1 VRPFLDTNVL
11 VRHFTGDPPD
21 LAEWATRFLADATEL
36 LVPDLIVAEVVYV
49 LESFYEVERP
59 RVAEL
64 ARAVVAFPA
73 VTVVDED
80 LLLRA
85 IEVYEVDG
93 LDFAE
98 AYLVA
103 AAERSGV
110 NTIASFDR
118 SIDRVTT
125 VHRIEPAAT

>member
-1 VRPFLDTNVL
+1 MTAFVDTNVL

-21 LAEWATRFLADATEL
+21 LAEAATRFLAEADEL

-49 LESFYEVERP
+49 LESFYEVERT

-64 ARAVVAFPA
+64 ARAIVAFPA
-73 VTVVDED
+73 VTVIDD
-80 LLLRA
+80 NLLLRA
-85 IEVYEVDG
+85 IEVYEVHR

-103 AAERSGV
+103 SAERAGV
-110 NTIASFDR
+110 DTVASFDR
-118 SIDRVTT
+118 SIDRVST
-125 VHRIEPAAT
+125 VRRLDPTAN

>member
-1 VRPFLDTNVL
+1 MRAFLDTNVL

-21 LAEWATRFLADATEL
+21 LAGWATRFLADAEEL

-64 ARAVVAFPA
+64 VRAVVAFPA

-93 LDFAE
+93 LDLTE

-103 AAERSGV
+103 AAERSGI
-110 NTIASFDR
+110 NTIAFFDR

-125 VHRIEPAAT
+125 VHRVEAAAT

>member
-1 VRPFLDTNVL
+1 MTAFVDTNVL

-21 LAEWATRFLADATEL
+21 LAEAATRFLAEADEL

-49 LESFYEVERP
+49 LESFYEVERT

-64 ARAVVAFPA
+64 ARAIVAFPA
-73 VTVVDED
+73 VTVIDD
-80 LLLRA
+80 YLLLRA
-85 IEVYEVDG
+85 IEVYEVHR

-103 AAERSGV
+103 SAERAGV
-110 NTIASFDR
+110 DTVASFDR
-118 SIDRVTT
+118 SIDRVST
-125 VHRIEPAAT
+125 VRRLDPTAN